1 MKMKTITLMTLLYLL
16 SMTYSLRTTLSGD
29 SKCCEDNHTI
39 IVTGTASVSLPSDL
53 IKIKVAMET
62 KENLATNSLKK
73 NTDISRTVDRALK
86 QLGLKSS
93 DISTTSFTIN
103 ANYKSVL
110 DKDGINYRDVFDG
123 YKVVNEIEIRVKELS
138 FVGKTVDRV
147 INAGATTITGI
158 TFTNDDALIKKTKKE
173 LLSQAADDAIEKA
186 NLLLAPLKLKIKDI
200 LTISNVDSTS
210 EQFSDAVSGSNNN
223 NNNNNNV
230 SIPKVYANGNIV
242 SASVSITFLIEKV

>member
-1 MKMKTITLMTLLYLL
+1 MITLMTLLSLL
-16 SMTYSLRTTLSGD
+16 IMTFSIKSKLSVD

-62 KENLATNSLKK
+62 KENLATTSLKK
-73 NTDISRTVDRALK
+73 NTEISRSVDKALK
-86 QLGLKSS
+86 ELGLKSS

-103 ANYKSVL
+103 ADYKSVY
-110 DKDGINYRDVFDG
+110 DRDQGTYKDVFNG
-123 YKVVNEIEIRVKELS
+123 YKAVNEIEIRLKELS

-173 LLSQAADDAIEKA
+173 LMSQAVDDAVEKV
-186 NLLLAPLKLKIKDI
+186 NLILVPLKLKIKDV
-200 LTISNVDSTS
+200 LTIDNVDTS
-210 EQFSDAVSGSNNN
+210 SEELSQATSFSNN

-242 SASVSITFLIEKV
+242 SASVSITFLIEKA